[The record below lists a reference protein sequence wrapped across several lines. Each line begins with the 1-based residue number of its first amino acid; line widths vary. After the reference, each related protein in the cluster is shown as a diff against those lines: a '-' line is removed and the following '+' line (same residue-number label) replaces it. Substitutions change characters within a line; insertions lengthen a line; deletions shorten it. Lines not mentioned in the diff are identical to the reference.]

1 MSDNTYILLKSV
13 IAQGAGPSVQNPT
26 FSSPI
31 AARTF
36 QANGT
41 VSTSTGAATV
51 VVQVSNNNS
60 DWITLGT
67 ITLTLG
73 TSSTSDGF
81 AALAPWAYVRGNVT
95 AISGTNATVSLVM
108 AL

>member
-1 MSDNTYILLKSV
+1 MSDNTYVLLKSV
-13 IAQGAGPSVQNPT
+13 IATGAGATLPNPSFGSAV
-26 FSSPI
+26 
-31 AARTF
+31 AAKTF
-36 QANGT
+36 QANGR

-81 AALAPWAYVRGNVT
+81 ASLAPWAYVRGNVT
-95 AISGTNATVSLVM
+95 AISGTNATVTLTM

>member
-1 MSDNTYILLKSV
+1 MSDSTYVLLKSV
-13 IAQGAGPSVQNPT
+13 IATGAGPTLANPVH
-26 FSSPI
+26 SSPN
-31 AARTF
+31 AAKTF

-41 VSTSTGAATV
+41 VSTSTGSATIY
-51 VVQVSNNNS
+51 VQVSNNNS

-81 AALAPWAYVRGNVT
+81 ASLAPWAYIRGNVN
-95 AISGTNATVSLVM
+95 AISGTNATVTLTM
-108 AL
+108 AI